1 MPQYTFS
8 VKLYLCAPILS
19 QATGGRKHGID
30 TVMLRNSA
38 DNLCLLGSS
47 IRGNLRHAWK
57 QFEKF
62 GLDEKLINQW
72 LGEESPKDKQNDPA
86 RAQLSFDYYWQAE
99 QQPKPKTEQEPNIS
113 DQIVRHRIRVNRETG
128 TVESGALQVI
138 EAPYLVGEEVCFTG
152 KIYALLSGESEKNIL
167 TCWLKKGFNYIP
179 AIGAFRGVGF
189 GRVARVEIH
198 EVDPVKSNTAQKIT
212 AVPSHFG
219 ITLTLDRPFCFAKHH
234 HGNNHFASTS
244 YIPGAAIVG
253 ALAHRLPE
261 NPALRSD
268 FDKLIVSHAFP
279 AKKGKKQRSLAIP
292 YGFVSAPTSLP
303 KDSSKKII
311 YDIYDISL
319 KKNAG
324 LIHECAPAFSP
335 DWKEEMRK
343 KAHELC
349 HQCDP
354 SRAVHTHT
362 AINSTAQ
369 RAKESQLFSMEVVEV
384 EEHQWLANINCEKL
398 SEAARTELWQLLHTG
413 LYGLGKTKATATIIC
428 DSKPYA
434 YPVTV
439 NQLPEKTG
447 ETFVLM
453 LQTAALLLPPVANPP
468 QNLKDRY
475 ADTWKELFN
484 DSVELSHF
492 YAQQQLVGGGY
503 LHERFWKKK
512 EDCQNYQPE
521 ILTTAGSVFIF
532 KVNDL
537 DTVQTCL
544 KKWLKTGLPQHSK
557 TPGGENWQ
565 QNPYI
570 AANGYGEIVINPQ
583 WQTAKLAGAWHE
595 LN

>member
-47 IRGNLRHAWK
+47 IRGNLRHAWE
-57 QFEKF
+57 QFKEF
-62 GLDEKLINQW
+62 GLDEKLINEW
-72 LGEESPKDKQNDPA
+72 LGKISPDDSQNDPA

-99 QQPKPKTEQEPNIS
+99 QEPNIP
-113 DQIVRHRIRVNRETG
+113 DQVRHRIRVDRKTG
-128 TVESGALQVI
+128 AVESGALQVI

-152 KIYALLSGESEKNIL
+152 KIYALLSNETEKATL
-167 TCWLKKGFNYIP
+167 TSWLQKGFNYIP

-198 EVDPVKSNTAQKIT
+198 EVDPVTSNTAQKIT
-212 AVPSHFG
+212 AVPPHFG

-253 ALAHRLPE
+253 ALARRLPE
-261 NPALRSD
+261 NSPLRSD

-279 AKKGKKQRSLAIP
+279 AEQGKKQRSLAIP
-292 YGFVSAPTSLP
+292 YSFVSAPTQQ
-303 KDSSKKII
+303 DSSENT
-311 YDIYDISL
+311 IYDISL
-319 KKNAG
+319 KENAG
-324 LIHECAPAFSP
+324 LIYGRAPAFSP
-335 DWKEEMRK
+335 DWKGKAWE

-349 HQCDP
+349 HQCRP
-354 SRAVHTHT
+354 ARAVHTHT
-362 AINSTAQ
+362 AIDPDKQ
-369 RAKESQLFSMEVVEV
+369 RAQESQLFSMEVVEV
-384 EEHQWLANINCEKL
+384 EKHQWLANINCERL
-398 SEAARTELWQLLHTG
+398 SETARSELWQLLHSG

-428 DSKPYA
+428 DSKPYD

-439 NQLPEKTG
+439 NQLPKNQDEI
-447 ETFVLM
+447 FVLM
-453 LQTAALLLPPVANPP
+453 LQTAALLLPPVTNPL
-468 QNLKDRY
+468 QNLKERY

-492 YAQQQLVGGGY
+492 YAKQQLVGGGY
-503 LHERFWKKK
+503 LHERFWKKR

-532 KVNDL
+532 TVKDL
-537 DTVQTCL
+537 DTVQICL
-544 KKWLKTGLPQHSK
+544 KTWLKTGLPQHSE
-557 TPGGENWQ
+557 TPGGDNWQ